1 MRRSLIIIFV
11 LLIAA
16 DVVLAQSTLKTLS
29 VSTDFANIPGTPRIV
44 RNGFKHVWA
53 VAWRQGSPGKIMGR
67 LIRSDGRMTPP
78 KVLASGVSSSPF
90 SFDIFYDSINYTYLL
105 AYENAAGLQV
115 QFLNQ
120 NFIKQGTP
128 KLIEGG
134 VSNTNPRLSY
144 DAVGKKFLIFWLSTN
159 AGAPRKVLKDRVL
172 SSQGVPAADAR
183 TLAQAAGANTYGSLS
198 VSTNQKN
205 GTILPI
211 VQELLNPTSGK
222 LLGFTV
228 KPDGSKLRPR
238 PALFQPAAPGFV
250 TVGDAAF
257 LDAGTGFAFW
267 SDRTSVKFRKLS
279 AAVTF
284 AGGTK
289 AISNVAD
296 ANSFQPSILLDSVNR
311 QFLGVWGQSNKIR
324 AVALNSAG
332 SIVKQSFEVASSS
345 VTSSRN
351 VATSYDAQV
360 GNAIAVW
367 EDVTVSGASQKF
379 KIRAAIFFVEGAG
392 SQSTVNVGDNF
403 FSPATITIR
412 TGSTVKW
419 VVQGINGHT
428 VTSVTGNLLDTP
440 TLTQGQ
446 SFSFRFNNAGT
457 FNYFCRVHGQG
468 VMSGTVTVR
477 SEGEP
482 PGRY

>member
-1 MRRSLIIIFV
+1 MRRGLIFIFV

-16 DVVLAQSTLKTLS
+16 NVVLAQSTLKTLS
-29 VSTDFANIPGTPRIV
+29 ISTDFTKIPGTPRIV

-67 LIRSDGRMTPP
+67 LIRSDGGMTPP

-90 SFDIFYDSINYTYLL
+90 SFDIFYDPVNYTYVL

-134 VSNTNPRLSY
+134 VSNTNPRFSY
-144 DAVGKKFLIFWLSTN
+144 DAAGKKFLIFWLSTN

-172 SSQGVPAADAR
+172 SPQGVPITAAR
-183 TLAQAAGANTYGSLS
+183 TLAQAAGAGTYGSLS

-205 GTILPI
+205 GTILVL
-211 VQELLNPTSGK
+211 VQDLANPTSGK
-222 LLGFTV
+222 LIGFAV
-228 KPDGSKLRPR
+228 KPDGSKLRPN
-238 PALFQPAAPGFV
+238 AAIFQPAAPGFL

-257 LDAGTGFAFW
+257 VDAGTGFAFW
-267 SDRTSVKFRKLS
+267 SDRSSVKFRKLS
-279 AAVTF
+279 AAATF
-284 AGGTK
+284 AGPTK
-289 AISNVAD
+289 VIANVAD
-296 ANSFQPSILLDSVNR
+296 ANSFQPSILLDSLNG

-332 SIVKQSFEVASSS
+332 AIVKQSFDVASSS

-379 KIRAAIFFVEGAG
+379 KIRGAIFFVEGAG
-392 SQSTVNVGDNF
+392 SQTSVNVGDNF

-412 TGSTVKW
+412 PGVTVTW
-419 VVQGINGHT
+419 TVQGSNGHT
-428 VTSVTGNLLDTP
+428 VTSTVGNLLDTP
-440 TLTQGQ
+440 TLSQGQ
-446 SFSFRFNNAGT
+446 SFSFRFASPGM

-468 VMSGTVTVR
+468 VMSGTVVVR
-477 SEGEP
+477 DDGEP

>member
-11 LLIAA
+11 LFIAA

-29 VSTDFANIPGTPRIV
+29 VSQQFANIPGTPRIV

-53 VAWRQGSPGKIMGR
+53 VAWRQGTPGKIMGR
-67 LIRSDGRMTPP
+67 LIRSDGGMTPP
-78 KVLASGVSSSPF
+78 KVLVSGVSSSPF

-134 VSNTNPRLSY
+134 VRNTNPRLSY
-144 DAVGKKFLIFWLSTN
+144 DAAGKKFLIFWLSTN

-172 SSQGVPAADAR
+172 SPQGVPATAER

-205 GTILPI
+205 GTILAI
-211 VQELLNPTSGK
+211 VQELVNPTSGK
-222 LLGFTV
+222 LIGFAV
-228 KPDGSKLRPR
+228 KPDGTKLRSNA
-238 PALFQPAAPGFV
+238 ALLQPAAPGFV

-267 SDRTSVKFRKLS
+267 SDRSSVKYRKLS
-279 AAVTF
+279 AAAKF

-289 AISNVAD
+289 SITNVAD
-296 ANSFQPSILLDSVNR
+296 VNSFQPSILLDSLNN

-332 SIVKQSFEVASSS
+332 AIVKQSFDVATSS

-360 GNAIAVW
+360 GNAIVVW
-367 EDVTVSGASQKF
+367 EDLTVNGASQKF
-379 KIRAAIFFVEGAG
+379 RIRAAIFFVEGAA
-392 SQSTVNVGDNF
+392 SENTVNVGDNF
-403 FSPATITIR
+403 FSPANLNIR
-412 TGSTVKW
+412 TGATVKW
-419 VVQGINGHT
+419 EVQGINGHT
-428 VTSVTGNLLDTP
+428 VTHTVNAFDSP
-440 TLTQGQ
+440 TLSQGQ
-446 SFSFRFNNAGT
+446 SFSFRFNTAGT

-468 VMSGTVTVR
+468 VMTGTVIVR
-477 SEGEP
+477 SSGEP
-482 PGRY
+482 PPRY